1 MLSLRCFSLQL
12 LTTEVNLFN
21 HCRRE
26 QQLQDRPCT
35 NPGLFIPGVCVKAG
49 KAAAGCLE
57 GMHPRNSSFQFGF
70 PEIWLKVVGMEG
82 DSSWGCQGEAVAAAQ
97 AAQKLWWQGFQYYGC
112 SVCCCFSL
120 SLFIVWRISQFLLH
134 AAKSQSELHQW
145 EKWVLFQSVPGCPCS
160 GELGGE
166 STNSS
171 ESWARG
177 AQGHLSSLSVPDSE
191 QTIVMTSLGW
201 ITPACTVR
209 TRSVVLINNC

>member
-1 MLSLRCFSLQL
+1 MHKPRA
-12 LTTEVNLFN
+12 V
-21 HCRRE
+21 H
-26 QQLQDRPCT
+26 PW
-35 NPGLFIPGVCVKAG
+35 GVCEGRKS
-49 KAAAGCLE
+49 CSSYLE

-97 AAQKLWWQGFQYYGC
+97 AAQKLWWQGFQYYGLLC
-112 SVCCCFSL
+112 LLLFL
-120 SLFIVWRISQFLLH
+120 SFTLYCMKKFPNSSFMQQNLNQSYISERNGFY
-134 AAKSQSELHQW
+134 
-145 EKWVLFQSVPGCPCS
+145 FSVPGCPCS

>member
-49 KAAAGCLE
+49 KAAAGYLE
-57 GMHPRNSSFQFGF
+57 GMHPRSSSFQFGF

-97 AAQKLWWQGFQYYGC
+97 AAQKLWWQGFQYYGLLC
-112 SVCCCFSL
+112 LLLFLSFTSL
-120 SLFIVWRISQFLLH
+120 LYEEFPNSSFTQQNLNQSYIS
-134 AAKSQSELHQW
+134 ERNGI
-145 EKWVLFQSVPGCPCS
+145 FQSPRLPLLWGA
-160 GELGGE
+160 GWGKHQLLWELGQRGTGTPQQPL
-166 STNSS
+166 SARQWANHCHDFTGVDHTGLHS
-171 ESWARG
+171 ENT
-177 AQGHLSSLSVPDSE
+177 LCCV
-191 QTIVMTSLGW
+191 
-201 ITPACTVR
+201 
-209 TRSVVLINNC
+209 NK